1 MHHAHIDKLAYQDSP
16 IHRLDARV
24 KLIAVLAYTIFV
36 IAVPRYSM
44 SILACYAV
52 APFAMLTV
60 AGVSFRFV
68 IKHLLIVSPFIA
80 VLAISSIYYNRI
92 PVQLALGPWVIGT
105 TLGTIQFCNILG
117 KFFCTM
123 AALVALVC
131 TTRFSDL
138 LSAMQS
144 LKVPHILITQLG
156 FLYRY
161 IFVLID
167 RIHHIIRARS
177 MRTLRS
183 LGFKTEL
190 SVASAMVGSLF
201 ISTLDASGRINMAMQ
216 ARGFDGTFHTARRL
230 KTTPAD
236 YVFILVSVFFLNLMY
251 FLRKSLC

>member
-24 KLIAVLAYTIFV
+24 KLIAILAYTVFV
-36 IAVPRYSM
+36 IAVPRYSV

-60 AGVSFRFV
+60 AGVSFRF
-68 IKHLLIVSPFIA
+68 IAKHLLIVSPFIA
-80 VLAISSIYYNRI
+80 VLAISSIYYNRT
-92 PVQLALGPWVIGT
+92 PVQLALGPWVIDT
-105 TLGTIQFCNILG
+105 TLGTLQFCNILG

-123 AALVALVC
+123 AALMALVC

-138 LSAMQS
+138 LAAMQS
-144 LKVPHILITQLG
+144 LKVPHILVTQLG

-161 IFVLID
+161 IFILID

-177 MRTLRS
+177 MRTLRR

-201 ISTLDASGRINMAMQ
+201 ISTLEASGRINMAMQ
-216 ARGFDGTFHTARRL
+216 ARGFDGTFRTARHL
-230 KTTPAD
+230 KTTHAD
-236 YVFILVSVFFLNLMY
+236 YIFVGLTLFFLVLTQVLQKNVT
-251 FLRKSLC
+251 